1 MSSDDKAL
9 DVRCP
14 AKLNLF
20 LEVVRRRADGY
31 HEIDTVM
38 QAISLFDEL
47 EIAPRDD
54 GELRLACSDPA
65 LPTDEGNLVV
75 RAALAL
81 RERTG
86 CALGATLRLTKR
98 IPSEAGLAGGSSD
111 AAGAL
116 VGLNEAWGTAL
127 GTEELAELAAAVG
140 SDVAFFLTGGAARC
154 TGRGEQVEP
163 LGTTP
168 RTHYVLVCPQ
178 VKVSTALAYG
188 KLRFPLTPVD
198 QVATMTVRSLVDG
211 DIEGLGSSLFNRL
224 EEPALALYPELLEA
238 KRRLEATGLFAGV
251 AMSGSG
257 SALFGLCRP
266 EGRQAA
272 FAGAAELGLGE
283 TLAVE
288 GVAHGV
294 RTFAVH

>member
-1 MSSDDKAL
+1 MSPEAASIL
-9 DVRCP
+9 VRCP

-20 LEVVRRRADGY
+20 LEVVRRREDGY

-38 QAISLFDEL
+38 QAISLFDDL
-47 EIAPRDD
+47 EIQASDD
-54 GELRLACSDPA
+54 GELHLACSDPT
-65 LPTDEGNLVV
+65 LPSDAGNLVM

-81 RERTG
+81 REATG
-86 CALGATLRLTKR
+86 CALGASMRLTKR

-127 GTEELAELAAAVG
+127 GAEELAELAAAVG

-154 TGRGEQVEP
+154 TGRGEQVEA

-168 RTHYVLVCPQ
+168 TTHYVLVCPQ
-178 VKVSTALAYG
+178 VKVSTARAYG

-224 EEPALALYPELLEA
+224 EEPAFALYPELREA

-266 EGRQAA
+266 EEHEAA
-272 FAGAAELGLGE
+272 LAGAAELDLGE
-283 TLAVE
+283 TRAVESVGHGARVLAV
-288 GVAHGV
+288 H
-294 RTFAVH
+294 